1 MSATFIPT
9 QITWRTCPP
18 VGAGGLGRNAFQYR
32 DALMENIC
40 WTRTQ
45 GRYLHGCT
53 DRRISLCGRLNTTES
68 SCLRGE
74 TGGPGRH
81 LADTFHISLD
91 NYRQTS
97 GTSRSIYNI
106 RTVTYNRYIW
116 TLQSAWRKS
125 CGPGDQNWANRVLLL
140 EGLIV
145 RVGDCHHVTMSF
157 QLTLLN
163 IFVFALNM

>member
-9 QITWRTCPP
+9 QITWRICPP

-45 GRYLHGCT
+45 GRYLHCCA
-53 DRRISLCGRLNTTES
+53 DRRISLCGRPDTTES

-91 NYRQTS
+91 NHRQTS
-97 GTSRSIYNI
+97 GTSISTYNI
-106 RTVTYNRYIW
+106 RTITYYNIFGLSNLHGEKVVGLVTR
-116 TLQSAWRKS
+116 TGPTEFFCWRVWLS
-125 CGPGDQNWANRVLLL
+125 EW
-140 EGLIV
+140 ET
-145 RVGDCHHVTMSF
+145 VTMSPCHS
-157 QLTLLN
+157 N
-163 IFVFALNM
+163 